1 MWKYTYT
8 EELYHHG
15 IPGQKWGIRRYQNKD
30 GSLTAAG
37 RKRAAKLE
45 EKYQKLTGKKIPK
58 RSNTKSGK
66 ANNQN
71 KDEQKKKTL
80 TLEDMSTEQLKSVT
94 ARMKAENDFI
104 NTMHESTKAR
114 ASLKQKHVSK
124 GKKFV
129 GKIWTNI
136 VEPPATD
143 VARQLVKSYMVK
155 FTNETLELDKEHK
168 VYTNNEKKK

>member
-1 MWKYTYT
+1 MWRYTYT

-45 EKYQKLTGKKIPK
+45 EKYQKLTGKNMPK
-58 RSNTKSGK
+58 RYNTKNSK
-66 ANNQN
+66 VTNQN
-71 KDEQKKKTL
+71 KEDQKKKVIS
-80 TLEDMSTEQLKSVT
+80 LENTSSEELKSLT
-94 ARMKAENDFI
+94 TRMKIENDFI
-104 NTMHESTKAR
+104 NTAQESARIR
-114 ASLKQKHVSK
+114 ASLKQKQVSK

-129 GKIWTNI
+129 NKVWKDI

-143 VARQLVKSYMVK
+143 VAKQLVKSFLVK
-155 FTNETLELDKEHK
+155 ATNEGLELDKEHK
-168 VYTNNEKKK
+168 VYTNNKRKD